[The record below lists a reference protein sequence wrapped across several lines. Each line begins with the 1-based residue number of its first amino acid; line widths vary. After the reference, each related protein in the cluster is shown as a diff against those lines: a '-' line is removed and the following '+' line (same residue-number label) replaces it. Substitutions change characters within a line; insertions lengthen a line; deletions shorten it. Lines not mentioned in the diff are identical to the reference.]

1 MMTEEM
7 YYEAEDFGWYR
18 VPDPEKRIWE
28 KQLGP
33 SIVHVELE
41 DVYKDPTSKLPSLL
55 VKGEWGMVG
64 EDIKIQLT
72 DVSDNRVLQKLDQ
85 KFIRYALK
93 KERQETYRAS
103 RGGEIIKKKG
113 RHAINPFT
121 I

>member
-1 MMTEEM
+1 MTEEM

-18 VPDPEKRIWE
+18 VPDPNKRIWE

-72 DVSDNRVLQKLDQ
+72 DVSDNR
-85 KFIRYALK
+85 
-93 KERQETYRAS
+93 AS